1 MIISPPFLPDG
12 DVTQSQSSD
21 AFVEQYMQKT
31 GEGNFPISY
40 YLQWHGGIHLKA
52 PSSKNLVRA
61 IADGKVLYVRQP
73 TAKPKDYP
81 TLEKHPLYNDLDG
94 WTDNGCVVIQHDT
107 EIGENIAVTF
117 YSIYMHLGSI
127 ETTVKQGSDIHRKGK
142 LGKAGIISDQEDQI
156 HFEIIA
162 DEANTKK
169 FLGDLAFKAPNYHI
183 DTEGAEKAFQ
193 AQNGRTDACFGSM
206 YFYVPQGASICEAQ
220 EIEEDKVISVKN
232 KKTGKTTQETIK
244 VKKTVYVSKKQDNG
258 ADMTVGKNIYVEM
271 AFDKG
276 ICTFTSY
283 NEDGTLLA
291 GEPVITQ
298 GEDNSYS
305 DGVHEY
311 NLYKASL
318 ALYSSKPTAGF
329 ELLRFGRVI
338 GDENFANTE
347 TITHFRRIQTPK
359 GEYWVDLNKS
369 YIKKYSDAD
378 FPYWKGWA
386 VVSDDTDGDGR
397 CDSAIVTTMFI
408 QRWIELKKSCN
419 FNLINPNQRAK
430 DEWYVLTN
438 DANIKEKL
446 KKTFYKFPTE
456 WSMTDFDTRYAW
468 VKKDIYENAEKPFE
482 KFKNFA
488 KALAF
493 WDEAGI
499 PIDKNHWH
507 FPPIEFI
514 KHFRKC
520 SWLSKYEMKQL
531 IPKNIIREQKKTKK
545 TINPTTH
552 KAKYVYDHTE
562 YHWEAPLGNDLINNI
577 YINLNKALRKYC
589 ITTPLRMACFFGNA
603 IQETG
608 WLRKLE
614 ETGGNGKSY
623 APWYGRGLLQLTHE
637 ENYQAYWKFKGLN
650 TINPATYA
658 DFRKLLQEKTIK
670 EPVDSAG
677 FYWVYQDRNSCVP
690 NAHADE
696 SHNLI
701 SKTITTTTPKG
712 LSKKYYKSIA
722 FWKAAAAV
730 NLPGHISRTDYDEG
744 KLGLNGFPDRCCAY
758 ASCLSVLTE
767 MKFPDTQGNKTLELP
782 ENYVPRG
789 IKG

>member
-12 DVTQSQSSD
+12 DVTQGQSD
-21 AFVEQYMQKT
+21 EDFVNGLMSKT

-52 PSSKNLVRA
+52 PSSKSLVRA

-73 TAKPKDYP
+73 EEKPKDYSV
-81 TLEKHPLYNDLDG
+81 LEKHDLYNDLDG
-94 WTDNGCVVIQHDT
+94 WTDNGCVVIQHNT
-107 EIGENIAVTF
+107 EIGENLTVTF

-127 ETTVKQGSDIHRKGK
+127 EATVKQGDDIHRKDKIGQ
-142 LGKAGIISDQEDQI
+142 AGIISDQEGQI

-162 DEANTKK
+162 DEENTKR
-169 FLGDLAFKAPNYHI
+169 FIGDLAFNAPNYHVSK
-183 DTEGAEKAFQ
+183 EGAETAFK

-206 YFYVPQGASICEAQ
+206 YFYVPQGASIYEQTKEKGKEA
-220 EIEEDKVISVKN
+220 VFS
-232 KKTGKTTQETIK
+232 
-244 VKKTVYVSKKQDNG
+244 SKKQDNG
-258 ADMTVGKNIYVEM
+258 TDMTVGQNIYVEM
-271 AFDKG
+271 VFDKG
-276 ICTFTSY
+276 KCTFTSY
-283 NEDGTLLA
+283 DEDGKPLD
-291 GEPVITQ
+291 GDPVVTK
-298 GEDNSYS
+298 GNSSYS
-305 DGVHEY
+305 DVVHEY

-318 ALYSSKPTAGF
+318 ALYPSKPTAGF

-338 GDENFANTE
+338 GDEDFEDPATV
-347 TITHFRRIQTPK
+347 THFREIQTAK
-359 GEYWVDLNKS
+359 GKYWVDLNKS

-378 FPYWKGWA
+378 FPYWKGWG
-386 VVSDDTDGDGR
+386 VVSDDNDGDGR
-397 CDSAIVTTMFI
+397 CDSTIVSNI
-408 QRWIELKKSCN
+408 LLQRWIELGKSN
-419 FNLINPNQRAK
+419 HLTNPHQRVK
-430 DEWYVLTN
+430 DEWYALTN
-438 DANIKEKL
+438 DADIKEKL

-456 WSMTDFDTRYAW
+456 WSMSDFDTRYAW
-468 VKKDIYENAEKPFE
+468 VKKDIYENIEKSFE
-482 KFKNFA
+482 KFKKFA
-488 KALAF
+488 QALSF

-499 PIDKNHWH
+499 PIDKTHWH

-562 YHWEAPLGNDLINNI
+562 YHWEAPLGKDLINDI
-577 YINLNKALRKYC
+577 YVNLNKALRKYC

-637 ENYQAYWKFKGLN
+637 DNYQAYWKFKGLN

-696 SHNLI
+696 SHDLI

-758 ASCLSVLTE
+758 ASCLSILTE

>member
-12 DVTQSQSSD
+12 DVTQGQSD
-21 AFVEQYMQKT
+21 EDFVNGLMTKT
-31 GEGNFPISY
+31 REGNFPISY

-52 PSSKNLVRA
+52 PSSKSLVRA

-73 TAKPKDYP
+73 EEKPKDYSV
-81 TLEKHPLYNDLDG
+81 LEKHDLYNDLDG
-94 WTDNGCVVIQHDT
+94 WTDNGCVVIQHNT
-107 EIGENIAVTF
+107 EIGENLTVTF

-127 ETTVKQGSDIHRKGK
+127 EATVKQGDDIHRKDKIGQ
-142 LGKAGIISDQEDQI
+142 AGIISDQEGQI

-162 DEANTKK
+162 DEENTKR
-169 FLGDLAFKAPNYHI
+169 FIGDLAFNAPNYHVSK
-183 DTEGAEKAFQ
+183 EGAETAFK

-206 YFYVPQGASICEAQ
+206 YFYVPQGASIYEQTKEKGKEA
-220 EIEEDKVISVKN
+220 VFS
-232 KKTGKTTQETIK
+232 
-244 VKKTVYVSKKQDNG
+244 SKKQDNG
-258 ADMTVGKNIYVEM
+258 TDMTVGQNIYVEM
-271 AFDKG
+271 VFDKG
-276 ICTFTSY
+276 KCTFTSY
-283 NEDGTLLA
+283 DEDGKPLD
-291 GEPVITQ
+291 GDPVVTK
-298 GEDNSYS
+298 GNSSYS
-305 DGVHEY
+305 DVVHEY

-318 ALYSSKPTAGF
+318 ALYPSKPTAGF

-338 GDENFANTE
+338 GDEDFEDPATV
-347 TITHFRRIQTPK
+347 THFREIQTAK
-359 GEYWVDLNKS
+359 GKYWVDLNKS

-378 FPYWKGWA
+378 FPYWKGWG
-386 VVSDDTDGDGR
+386 VVSDDNDGDGR
-397 CDSAIVTTMFI
+397 CDSTIVSNI
-408 QRWIELKKSCN
+408 LLQRWIELGKSN
-419 FNLINPNQRAK
+419 HLTNPHQRVK
-430 DEWYVLTN
+430 DEWYALTN
-438 DANIKEKL
+438 DADIKEKL

-456 WSMTDFDTRYAW
+456 WSMSDFDTRYAW
-468 VKKDIYENAEKPFE
+468 VKKDIYENIEKSFE
-482 KFKNFA
+482 KFKKFA
-488 KALAF
+488 QALSF

-499 PIDKNHWH
+499 PIDKTHWH

-562 YHWEAPLGNDLINNI
+562 YHWEAPLGKDLINDI
-577 YINLNKALRKYC
+577 YVNLNKALRKYC

-637 ENYQAYWKFKGLN
+637 DNYQAYWKFKGLN

-696 SHNLI
+696 SHDLI

-758 ASCLSVLTE
+758 ASCLSILTE

>member
-1 MIISPPFLPDG
+1 MIISPPFLPDD
-12 DVTQSQSSD
+12 DVTQGQSD
-21 AFVEQYMQKT
+21 EDFVNGLMTKT
-31 GEGNFPISY
+31 REGNFPISY

-52 PSSKNLVRA
+52 PSSKSLVRA

-73 TAKPKDYP
+73 EEKPKDYSV
-81 TLEKHPLYNDLDG
+81 LEKHDLYNDLDG
-94 WTDNGCVVIQHDT
+94 WTDNGCVVIQHNT
-107 EIGENIAVTF
+107 EIGENLTVTF

-127 ETTVKQGSDIHRKGK
+127 EATVKQGDDIHRKDKIGQ
-142 LGKAGIISDQEDQI
+142 AGIISDQEGQI

-162 DEANTKK
+162 DEENTKR
-169 FLGDLAFKAPNYHI
+169 FIGDLAFNAPNYHVSK
-183 DTEGAEKAFQ
+183 EGAETAFK

-206 YFYVPQGASICEAQ
+206 YFYVPQGASIYEQTKEKGKEA
-220 EIEEDKVISVKN
+220 VFS
-232 KKTGKTTQETIK
+232 
-244 VKKTVYVSKKQDNG
+244 SKKQDNG
-258 ADMTVGKNIYVEM
+258 TDMTVGQNIYVEM
-271 AFDKG
+271 VFDKG
-276 ICTFTSY
+276 KCTFTSY
-283 NEDGTLLA
+283 DEDGKPLD
-291 GEPVITQ
+291 GDPVVTK
-298 GEDNSYS
+298 GNSSYS
-305 DGVHEY
+305 DVVHEY

-318 ALYSSKPTAGF
+318 ALYPSKPTAGF

-338 GDENFANTE
+338 GDEDFEDPATV
-347 TITHFRRIQTPK
+347 THFREIQTAK
-359 GEYWVDLNKS
+359 GKYWVDLNKS

-378 FPYWKGWA
+378 FPYWKGWG
-386 VVSDDTDGDGR
+386 VVSDDNDGDGR
-397 CDSAIVTTMFI
+397 CDSTIVSNI
-408 QRWIELKKSCN
+408 LLQRWIELGKSN
-419 FNLINPNQRAK
+419 HLTNPHQRVK
-430 DEWYVLTN
+430 DEWYALTN
-438 DANIKEKL
+438 DADIKEKL

-456 WSMTDFDTRYAW
+456 WSMSDFDTRYAW
-468 VKKDIYENAEKPFE
+468 VKKDIYENIEKSFE
-482 KFKNFA
+482 KFKKFA
-488 KALAF
+488 QALSF

-499 PIDKNHWH
+499 PIDKTHWH

-562 YHWEAPLGNDLINNI
+562 YHWEAPLGKDLINDI
-577 YINLNKALRKYC
+577 YVNLNKALRKYC

-637 ENYQAYWKFKGLN
+637 DNYQAYWKFKGLN

-696 SHNLI
+696 SHDLI

-758 ASCLSVLTE
+758 ASCLSILTE

>member
-12 DVTQSQSSD
+12 DVTQDQSD
-21 AFVEQYMQKT
+21 DTFVDGLMIKT

-52 PSSKNLVRA
+52 PSSKSLVRA

-73 TAKPKDYP
+73 EEKPKDYP

-107 EIGENIAVTF
+107 EIGEELAVTF

-127 ETTVKQGSDIHRKGK
+127 ETTVKQGADIHRKGK
-142 LGKAGIISDQEDQI
+142 IGKAGIISDQEGQI

-162 DEANTKK
+162 DEENTKR
-169 FLGDLAFKAPNYHI
+169 FIGDLAFNAPNYHVSK
-183 DTEGAEKAFQ
+183 EGAETAFK

-206 YFYVPQGASICEAQ
+206 YFYVPQGASIYEQTKEKGKEA
-220 EIEEDKVISVKN
+220 VFS
-232 KKTGKTTQETIK
+232 
-244 VKKTVYVSKKQDNG
+244 SKKQDNG
-258 ADMTVGKNIYVEM
+258 TDMTVGQNIYVEM
-271 AFDKG
+271 VFDKG
-276 ICTFTSY
+276 KCTFTSY
-283 NEDGTLLA
+283 DEDGKPLD
-291 GEPVITQ
+291 GDPVVTK
-298 GEDNSYS
+298 GNSSYS
-305 DGVHEY
+305 DVVHEY

-318 ALYSSKPTAGF
+318 ALYPSKPTAGF

-338 GDENFANTE
+338 GDEDFEDPATV
-347 TITHFRRIQTPK
+347 THFREIQTAK
-359 GEYWVDLNKS
+359 GKYWVDLNKS

-378 FPYWKGWA
+378 FPYWKGWG
-386 VVSDDTDGDGR
+386 VVSDDNDGDGR
-397 CDSAIVTTMFI
+397 CDSTIVSNI
-408 QRWIELKKSCN
+408 LLQRWIELGKSN
-419 FNLINPNQRAK
+419 HLTNPHQRVK
-430 DEWYVLTN
+430 DEWYALTN
-438 DANIKEKL
+438 DADIKEKL

-456 WSMTDFDTRYAW
+456 WSMSDFDTRYAW
-468 VKKDIYENAEKPFE
+468 VKKDIYENIEKSFE
-482 KFKNFA
+482 KFKKFA
-488 KALAF
+488 QALSF

-499 PIDKNHWH
+499 PIDKTHWH

-562 YHWEAPLGNDLINNI
+562 YHWEAPLGKDLINDI
-577 YINLNKALRKYC
+577 YVNLNKALRKYC

-637 ENYQAYWKFKGLN
+637 DNYQAYWKFKGLN

-696 SHNLI
+696 SHDLI

-758 ASCLSVLTE
+758 ASCLSILTE